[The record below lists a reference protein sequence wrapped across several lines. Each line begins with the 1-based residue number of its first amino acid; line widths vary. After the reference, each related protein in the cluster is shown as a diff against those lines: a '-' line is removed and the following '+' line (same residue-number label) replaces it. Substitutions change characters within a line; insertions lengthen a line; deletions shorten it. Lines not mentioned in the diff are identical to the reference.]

1 MNGRKQEILL
11 TDYADEHRF
20 SFITVNGHRP
30 PIIGHQPSANGQQ
43 PSLNSSLFEEKFLCV
58 IFAIQLP
65 SPCLFIP
72 LYEVASV
79 YK

>member
-20 SFITVNGHRP
+20 SFITANAHRP
-30 PIIGHQPSANGQQ
+30 PINGHQSSANGQQ
-43 PSLNSSLFEEKFLCV
+43 SSLNTSLFEEKFLRV
-58 IFAIQLP
+58 LLAIQLP